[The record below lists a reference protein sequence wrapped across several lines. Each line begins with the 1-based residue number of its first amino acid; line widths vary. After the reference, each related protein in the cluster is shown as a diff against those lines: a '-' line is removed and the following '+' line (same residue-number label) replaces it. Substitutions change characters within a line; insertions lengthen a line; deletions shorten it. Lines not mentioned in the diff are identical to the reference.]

1 MEQRG
6 CRIQATVLFVMLL
19 CAMLAIPS
27 AQANGPVDVQFVGV
41 NSLTYSGADENAV
54 LTSNATVRQ
63 GDRLHLEIPVENIG
77 TNAQTASVTVEI
89 RQATWNETVFFEGVS
104 IDAMSTEVLVYLSS
118 TDVVEGE
125 LEVEMSIN
133 DTSIEQNDS
142 IQVGPPP
149 LPNVQL
155 DIELTTETYLAGDL
169 IQFNLTSTN
178 ANGERTFDGT
188 LICTFLGE
196 EAFNETLSVEIG
208 QTVVESLEIFA
219 RPGVLEC
226 LYGNDRN
233 QTTPSPIPYSLEGLP
248 SAIFDEAGSSGFSLI
263 GGPWHEGD
271 DLETSFILRNQGDA
285 EGSATLQVV
294 HHGTEYNSDPIN
306 LAAGAAGELQLDFE
320 DLSAGEHTYNWSI
333 VSTNGIVLENLA
345 GSVSFTVLASQAMF
359 VEVDVEQA
367 STGLVLNWNAS
378 ITNGVDRD
386 VKLRYGYR
394 LSGTD
399 VYLNE
404 QIVTLGSGTVTGQ
417 TTLGDV
423 PGDTVLVRMEPV
435 GWVASTNSYIATATF
450 ETIEAEYSLQIDPI
464 TLPRQPIQGQQVTVT
479 VMLQNTASV
488 EGPSGVLYLTD
499 STGLLL
505 GEVSTDPLQASSSRN
520 VDFIFTTPYVNEML
534 LTAEWR
540 YNSFVIEDE
549 QSVLVNEEVVEEE
562 SMDIPFVA
570 IGGGIAVAAC
580 VIFVLHLRRGSGDA
594 STVEKKPAKKKAA
607 PKPEKKAAEPVERSC
622 PSCDRTL
629 RIPGDYSG
637 TVRCPDCSEK
647 FEVEAEASVDLDEEL
662 DSIDDEVVEEK
673 PVEKKVEIACPECSS
688 KLRVPSSYKG
698 SVRCPSCSHVFSAK

>member
-1 MEQRG
+1 MEQSG
-6 CRIQATVLFVMLL
+6 CRIQATVLIVMLVCTIL
-19 CAMLAIPS
+19 TIPTV
-27 AQANGPVDVQFVGV
+27 QANGPVDVQFVGV

-63 GDRLHLEIPVENIG
+63 GDRLHLEIPVENVG
-77 TNAQTASVTVEI
+77 TTIQTASITVEV
-89 RQATWNETVFFEGVS
+89 RQATWNETVFFEGIS

-133 DTSIEQNDS
+133 NTSIEQSDS
-142 IQVGPPP
+142 IHVGPPP
-149 LPNVQL
+149 LPNVHL
-155 DIELTTETYLAGDL
+155 DIELATENYLAGDL
-169 IQFNLTSTN
+169 IQFNLTTTN
-178 ANGERTFDGT
+178 ANGERAFDGT
-188 LICTFLGE
+188 LMCTFLGE
-196 EAFNETLSVEIG
+196 EAYNETLTVAIG
-208 QTVVESLEIFA
+208 QTVVRSLEIFA

-226 LYGNDRN
+226 LYGGDRN
-233 QTTPSPIPYSLEGLP
+233 QTTSTPVSYSLEGLP
-248 SAIFDEAGSSGFSLI
+248 SAIFDEAGSSGFSFI

-271 DLETSFILRNQGDA
+271 NLETSFILRNQGDA
-285 EGSATLQVV
+285 EGSAILHVV
-294 HHGTEYNSDPIN
+294 HQGTEYNSDPIT
-306 LAAGAAGELQLDFE
+306 LAAGAAGELQIDFE

-345 GSVSFTVLASQAMF
+345 GSVSFTVLASQAMS
-359 VEVDVEQA
+359 VEVDVEQGP
-367 STGLVLNWNAS
+367 TGLVLNWNAS
-378 ITNGVDRD
+378 ITNGIDRD

-399 VYLNE
+399 VYVNE
-404 QIVTLGSGTVTGQ
+404 QIVTLGSGTLTGQ
-417 TTLGDV
+417 TILGDV

-450 ETIEAEYSLQIDPI
+450 ETIETEYSLQIDPI
-464 TLPRQPIQGQQVTVT
+464 TLPREPIQGQQVTVT

-540 YNSFVIEDE
+540 YDSFVVGDE
-549 QSVLVNEEVVEEE
+549 QSVLVKEAIAEET
-562 SMDIPFVA
+562 SMDIPFIAV
-570 IGGGIAVAAC
+570 GGGIAIAAC
-580 VIFVLHLRRGSGDA
+580 VIFVLHLRRGSGD
-594 STVEKKPAKKKAA
+594 SSSVEKKPAKKKVA
-607 PKPEKKAAEPVERSC
+607 PKPEKKDSEPVERSC

-647 FEVEAEASVDLDEEL
+647 FEVEAKPSVDLDEEL
-662 DSIDDEVVEEK
+662 DSIDDEDVEEK
-673 PVEKKVEIACPECSS
+673 PAEKKIEIACPQCSS
-688 KLRVPSSYKG
+688 TLRVPSSYRG
-698 SVRCPSCSHVFSAK
+698 SVRCPSCSNVFSAA